1 MNKQK
6 RTTILIFFI
15 LVIFIMINS
24 GCTTPVIPPDPDDDD
39 NNNNYIV
46 SYFHIKPSSVTMQLG
61 SSKKFELVAYD
72 SEDNLVP
79 ITGSEVKWEV
89 SFECIYCGKVWKLN
103 PESGSKT
110 TTFTPEK
117 VGEYYIYGY
126 YKDEVYKDSNL
137 INVVE

>member
-6 RTTILIFFI
+6 RTTILIIFI
-15 LVIFIMINS
+15 LGIFIMINS
-24 GCTTPVIPPDPDDDD
+24 GCTTPVIPPDPDDGD
-39 NNNNYIV
+39 NNNYVV
-46 SYFHIKPSSVTMQLG
+46 SYFLIKPSSVTMQLG
-61 SSKKFELVAYD
+61 SFQKFELAAYD

-89 SFECIYCGKVWKLN
+89 AFECWACGKVWKLN

-117 VGEYYIYGY
+117 VGEWFIWGY
-126 YKDEVYKDSNL
+126 YKDEVDSSV

>member
-15 LVIFIMINS
+15 LGIFIIINS
-24 GCTTPVIPPDPDDDD
+24 GCTTPVIPPDPDD
-39 NNNNYIV
+39 NNNNYVV
-46 SYFHIKPSSVTMQLG
+46 SYFLIKPPLVTMQVG
-61 SSKKFELVAYD
+61 SSQKFELVAYD

-89 SFECIYCGKVWKLN
+89 AFECIACGKVWKLS

-117 VGEYYIYGY
+117 VGKYYIYGY
-126 YKDEVYKDSNL
+126 YKDDEVNKDNNL

>member
-39 NNNNYIV
+39 DNNYVV
-46 SYFHIKPSSVTMQLG
+46 SYFLIKPSKVTMQLG
-61 SSKKFELVAYD
+61 SSQKFDLVAYD

-89 SFECIYCGKVWKLN
+89 SFQCIACGKVWKLS

-117 VGEYYIYGY
+117 VGKYYIYGY

>member
-1 MNKQK
+1 LNKQK

-39 NNNNYIV
+39 NNNYIV
-46 SYFHIKPSSVTMQLG
+46 SYFLIKPSSVTMQLG
-61 SSKKFELVAYD
+61 SSQKFDLVAYD

-89 SFECIYCGKVWKLN
+89 SFECIACGKVWKLN

-117 VGEYYIYGY
+117 VGKYYIYGY

>member
-1 MNKQK
+1 MLNKQK
-6 RTTILIFFI
+6 KIHILIFFI
-15 LVIFIMINS
+15 LGIFIMINS
-24 GCTTPVIPPDPDDDD
+24 GCTTPVIPPDPDDD
-39 NNNNYIV
+39 NNYIV
-46 SYFHIKPSSVTMQLG
+46 SYFLIKPSSVTMQLG
-61 SSKKFELVAYD
+61 SSQKFDLVAYD

-89 SFECIYCGKVWKLN
+89 SFQCIACGKVWKLS

-117 VGEYYIYGY
+117 VGKYYIYGY

>member
-24 GCTTPVIPPDPDDDD
+24 GCTTPVIPPDPDDGDD
-39 NNNNYIV
+39 NNYVV
-46 SYFHIKPSSVTMQLG
+46 SYFLIKPSPVTMQVD
-61 SSKKFELVAYD
+61 SSQKFELTAYN
-72 SEDNLVP
+72 SEDKLIPV
-79 ITGSEVKWEV
+79 TGTEVEWEV
-89 SFECIYCGKVWKLN
+89 GFECWVCGKVWKLS

-117 VGEYYIYGY
+117 VGKYYIYGY
-126 YKDEVYKDSNL
+126 YKDEVYKVRNL

>member
-1 MNKQK
+1 
-6 RTTILIFFI
+6 
-15 LVIFIMINS
+15 MINS
-24 GCTTPVIPPDPDDDD
+24 GCTTPVIPPDPDPD
-39 NNNNYIV
+39 NNNNNNIV
-46 SYFHIKPSSVTMQLG
+46 SYFRIKPSLVTMQVG
-61 SSKKFELVAYD
+61 SSQKFDLVAYD

-89 SFECIYCGKVWKLN
+89 AFECIACGKVWKLS

-117 VGEYYIYGY
+117 VGKYYIYGY

>member
-1 MNKQK
+1 
-6 RTTILIFFI
+6 
-15 LVIFIMINS
+15 MIHS
-24 GCTTPVIPPDPDDDD
+24 GCTTPPVIPPDPD

-46 SYFHIKPSSVTMQLG
+46 SYFLIKPPSVTMQVG
-61 SSKKFELVAYD
+61 SSQKFDLVAYD

-79 ITGSEVKWEV
+79 ITASEVKWEA
-89 SFECIYCGKVWKLN
+89 SFQCIACGKVWKLT

-117 VGEYYIYGY
+117 VGKYYIYGY

>member
-1 MNKQK
+1 MNNQK
-6 RTTILIFFI
+6 KINILIFFI

-24 GCTTPVIPPDPDDDD
+24 GCNTPVIPPDPDD
-39 NNNNYIV
+39 NHVV
-46 SYFHIKPSSVTMQLG
+46 SYFLIKPSSVTMQLG
-61 SSKKFELVAYD
+61 SSQKFELAAYD
-72 SEDNLVP
+72 SEHNLVP

-89 SFECIYCGKVWKLN
+89 GFECIACGKVWKLS

-117 VGEYYIYGY
+117 VGEYHIYGY